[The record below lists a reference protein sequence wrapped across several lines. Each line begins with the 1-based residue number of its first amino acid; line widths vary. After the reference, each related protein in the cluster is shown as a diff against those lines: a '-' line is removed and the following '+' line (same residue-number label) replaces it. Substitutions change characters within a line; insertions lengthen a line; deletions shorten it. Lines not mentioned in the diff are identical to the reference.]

1 MYVRISNGSS
11 TTNIPIHPARYEYGK
26 ASMPRCKLNT
36 SGVATITLTPIFTRL
51 EMRVIFKSPMPL
63 KIVITHEMIFK
74 ILRFKI
80 IYFFMHFN
88 SVLVYTI
95 VMKRYVTYPDWVEK
109 FRSPGHTIKKTK
121 QGYGL
126 YSCTSKYVPGGKP
139 KSIQTYLGKITPD
152 GFIPKSVVSKH
163 PVYVEFGLSHF
174 IISSFKRDLIRSSF
188 RATDDTVYLGVVQYI
203 FGSCQDIFLSS
214 CFLTYK
220 NKESLCKYRD
230 SISATRIKTI
240 SNKIAR
246 LMESYFDA
254 QEIAVLSQILKLA
267 VVDVTSDHIY
277 YPTIPEEVVDII
289 ERNGL
294 HYE

>member
-1 MYVRISNGSS
+1 M
-11 TTNIPIHPARYEYGK
+11 
-26 ASMPRCKLNT
+26 
-36 SGVATITLTPIFTRL
+36 
-51 EMRVIFKSPMPL
+51 
-63 KIVITHEMIFK
+63 
-74 ILRFKI
+74 
-80 IYFFMHFN
+80 
-88 SVLVYTI
+88 
-95 VMKRYVTYPDWVEK
+95 
-109 FRSPGHTIKKTK
+109 
-121 QGYGL
+121 
-126 YSCTSKYVPGGKP
+126 
-139 KSIQTYLGKITPD
+139 
-152 GFIPKSVVSKH
+152 
-163 PVYVEFGLSHF
+163 SHF

>member
-1 MYVRISNGSS
+1 MLLILTGS
-11 TTNIPIHPARYEYGK
+11 K
-26 ASMPRCKLNT
+26 
-36 SGVATITLTPIFTRL
+36 
-51 EMRVIFKSPMPL
+51 
-63 KIVITHEMIFK
+63 
-74 ILRFKI
+74 
-80 IYFFMHFN
+80 N
-88 SVLVYTI
+88 SVLLVTRSKKQNKVMAFIHVLLNMCLVENLKVYRLI
-95 VMKRYVTYPDWVEK
+95 LE
-109 FRSPGHTIKKTK
+109 RS
-121 QGYGL
+121 L
-126 YSCTSKYVPGGKP
+126 LMVLFLS
-139 KSIQTYLGKITPD
+139 
-152 GFIPKSVVSKH
+152 
-163 PVYVEFGLSHF
+163 VYVEFGLSHF

>member
-1 MYVRISNGSS
+1 
-11 TTNIPIHPARYEYGK
+11 
-26 ASMPRCKLNT
+26 
-36 SGVATITLTPIFTRL
+36 
-51 EMRVIFKSPMPL
+51 
-63 KIVITHEMIFK
+63 
-74 ILRFKI
+74 
-80 IYFFMHFN
+80 MHFN

-95 VMKRYVTYPDWVEK
+95 IMKRYVTYPDWVEK

-220 NKESLCKYRD
+220 NKESLYKYRD

>member
-1 MYVRISNGSS
+1 MAF
-11 TTNIPIHPARYEYGK
+11 IHVL
-26 ASMPRCKLNT
+26 LN
-36 SGVATITLTPIFTRL
+36 
-51 EMRVIFKSPMPL
+51 MC
-63 KIVITHEMIFK
+63 
-74 ILRFKI
+74 
-80 IYFFMHFN
+80 
-88 SVLVYTI
+88 LV
-95 VMKRYVTYPDWVEK
+95 EN
-109 FRSPGHTIKKTK
+109 
-121 QGYGL
+121 L
-126 YSCTSKYVPGGKP
+126 

-203 FGSCQDIFLSS
+203 FWKLSRYLLIFL
-214 CFLTYK
+214 LPYLQK